1 MAPGPIE
8 QGLEQVFRA
17 YGRALRTVAS
27 AVPGDAVNKALD
39 DAADVLRRALDLP
52 SARENLP
59 PASAPMPDPPLESAP
74 AATISE
80 NPAAELEGSAATVE
94 FGTVAG
100 ESDAAPAAPFSYSI
114 PRPGESGRRGTIFA
128 TYEAEISAPIERCWD
143 VAADVVNAPAW
154 TPPLLEARVAAENTT
169 AEPTVFDTI
178 ADAKVRKTKA
188 KLRFEFDRPRGM
200 RWEQLSGDQKFLI
213 GAWEFEPQ
221 ANGNVRALYLVEIDL
236 GRALGLVLRG
246 PVLERVKDML
256 TRGSVEGLKETVE

>member
-1 MAPGPIE
+1 MAPAPIE

-17 YGRALRTVAS
+17 YGRALRAVAS
-27 AVPGDAVNKALD
+27 AVPGDAAHRALD

-52 SARENLP
+52 SAHEGRP
-59 PASAPMPDPPLESAP
+59 TAPVPADPPVESAAGAAISDDP
-74 AATISE
+74 AAD
-80 NPAAELEGSAATVE
+80 LEGSAATVE
-94 FGTVAG
+94 IGTVAA
-100 ESDAAPAAPFSYSI
+100 EADAAPATSFSYSI

-128 TYEAEISAPIERCWD
+128 TYEADISAPIERCWD
-143 VAADVVNAPAW
+143 VAADVLNAPAW
-154 TPPLLEARVAAENTT
+154 TPPLLEARVAPENTT
-169 AEPTVFDTI
+169 AEPTIFDTV

-200 RWEQLSGDQKFLI
+200 RWEQLEGDQKFLI

-221 ANGNVRALYLVEIDL
+221 ANDVVRAVYLVEIDL

-246 PVLERVKDML
+246 PVLDRLKDML